1 MSAASRSTSSSDHL
15 AMSPRL
21 FIPWRIAAAI
31 LALAAVP
38 SARADLYVVAH
49 VSNPQAALMQ
59 KEVLE
64 LFMGRQRAFAD
75 GSFAFVFDLPRNSAV
90 RERFYQQ
97 VAGMSPAQVNS
108 YWARLMFSGQAMP
121 PQPLPDERA
130 MVEVVKRNPN
140 ALGYLGS
147 PPTDKG
153 VRVLLVVRE
162 RAPD

>member
-1 MSAASRSTSSSDHL
+1 MSR
-15 AMSPRL
+15 R
-21 FIPWRIAAAI
+21 FAAAV
-31 LALAAVP
+31 LALAAV
-38 SARADLYVVAH
+38 SAARADLYVVAH
-49 VSNPQAALMQ
+49 ASNPQASLTQ
-59 KEVLE
+59 QQVLE

-75 GSFAFVFDLPRNSAV
+75 GSFALVFDLPRDNPV

-130 MVEVVKRNPN
+130 VVEVVKRNPN

-147 PPTDKG
+147 PPPDKG

-162 RAPD
+162 RVPD